1 MEKRLYRDESD
12 KILAGV
18 SSGLAEYFEMYVT
31 WVRIIFVFAAVFGF
45 SGVIIYIILWIVV
58 PPKPFIGSGFNSYDT
73 DYRVP
78 GEQPPYPAPAA
89 DKRAT
94 PQPPYMRQRENSSNT
109 RLIGG
114 LILIFFGAYF
124 LLEEFDIFPYWL
136 ELHRMWPVIFIVL
149 GLLIISRSDKRSAI
163 KEEIRS
169 RDTTV
174 SEEPPA
180 GPDSV
185 PPADRDDISNN
196 DYEKR

>member
-18 SSGLAEYFEMYVT
+18 SSGLAEYFEMDVT

-78 GEQPPYPAPAA
+78 GEHPYPAPSA

-114 LILIFFGAYF
+114 LILQYAPAQLSLPILGVIGQWQLVF
-124 LLEEFDIFPYWL
+124 LLVGAP
-136 ELHRMWPVIFIVL
+136 
-149 GLLIISRSDKRSAI
+149 GLLLALILPPPS
-163 KEEIRS
+163 
-169 RDTTV
+169 TV
-174 SEEPPA
+174 
-180 GPDSV
+180 
-185 PPADRDDISNN
+185 
-196 DYEKR
+196 